1 MALPNIKE
9 KTEVENCPP
18 PLTIRGVRVNEA
30 LARFAGD
37 QQRYRHWLA
46 EFTNHAPAA
55 TTQVRDAITK
65 GTQEAAIGL
74 VHTLKGRAGMLG
86 MVEIHSIALSLEM
99 SLKNREP
106 TAFWL
111 DELERTVAE
120 MSGEIAAALSQ
131 PSA

>member
-1 MALPNIKE
+1 MIE
-9 KTEVENCPP
+9 QHSEVTEVDNYAS
-18 PLTIRGVRVNEA
+18 PLAIRGVRVNEA

-37 QQRYRHWLA
+37 GQRYRHWLS

-55 TTQVRDAITK
+55 TTQVREAITK

-111 DELERTVAE
+111 EELERTVSE
-120 MSGEIAAALSQ
+120 MSQAIVRELGKPAN
-131 PSA
+131 

>member
-1 MALPNIKE
+1 MIE
-9 KTEVENCPP
+9 QHSEVTEVDNYAS
-18 PLTIRGVRVNEA
+18 PLAIHGVRVNEA

-37 QQRYRHWLA
+37 GQRYRHWLS

-111 DELERTVAE
+111 EELERTVSE
-120 MSGEIAAALSQ
+120 MSQAIVRELGKPAN
-131 PSA
+131 

>member
-1 MALPNIKE
+1 MIE
-9 KTEVENCPP
+9 QHSEVTEVDSNAS
-18 PLTIRGVRVNEA
+18 PLAIRGVRVNEA

-37 QQRYRHWLA
+37 GQRYRHWLA

-55 TTQVRDAITK
+55 ASQVREAITK
-65 GTQEAAIGL
+65 GTQEAAIGV

-106 TAFWL
+106 AAFWL
-111 DELERTVAE
+111 EELERTVTE
-120 MSGEIAAALSQ
+120 MSQAIAKALGE
-131 PSA
+131 PVN